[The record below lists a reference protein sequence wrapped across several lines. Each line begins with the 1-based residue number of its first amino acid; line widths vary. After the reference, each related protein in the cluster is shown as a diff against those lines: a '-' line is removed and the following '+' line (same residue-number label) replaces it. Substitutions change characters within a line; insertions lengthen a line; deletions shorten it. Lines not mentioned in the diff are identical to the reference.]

1 MRSQLLR
8 RYDSELRVNPPPRVG
23 VTFEH
28 ADGVLRARGSANW
41 IFTRDLDA
49 ANLDS
54 VVVREADLF
63 RRFSEDV
70 EWKVYGHEA
79 AIDLPACLAAHG
91 FEPDETETLM
101 FLDLATWRP
110 SFAAPEG
117 IRIRRVADQQGL
129 HDLMTVMSEAFGRNP
144 DDQRSLFDE
153 LKATCLTANPIVFA
167 YVAYAD
173 KAPVGAGRMESAPG
187 YAFASIWSGCTI
199 PAYRHRGI
207 FRALV
212 AVRIDEARRRAHA
225 YMAVDAADT
234 SRPILERLGFF
245 PITTVTGWKL
255 RARQETP
262 DPAC

>member
-8 RYDSELRVNPPPRVG
+8 LYDSELRANPPPQVG

-28 ADGVLRARGSANW
+28 ADGVIRARGSANW
-41 IFTRDLDA
+41 IFARDLDA
-49 ANLDS
+49 ANVNS

-63 RRFSEDV
+63 RRLAEDV

-91 FEPDETETLM
+91 FELDETATLM
-101 FLDLATWRP
+101 FLDLATWRL

-117 IRIRRVADQQGL
+117 IRIRRVADEQGL
-129 HDLMTVMSEAFGRNP
+129 HDLMTVRAEAFGRSL
-144 DDQRSLFDE
+144 DDERSLFDH
-153 LKATCLTANPIVFA
+153 LKATCLTASPIDFV
-167 YVAYAD
+167 YVAYSD
-173 KAPVGAGRMESAPG
+173 KAPVAAGRMESAPG

-199 PAYRHRGI
+199 PAFRHRGI

-212 AVRIDEARRRAHA
+212 AIRADEARRREHA
-225 YMAVDAADT
+225 YVAVDAADT
-234 SRPILERLGFF
+234 SRPILERLGFC

-255 RARQETP
+255 RARKEP
-262 DPAC
+262 L